1 MLLYKIGVVQLNYSN
16 IYYSNLNYYIKG
28 SKMRFYNRDKE
39 LEYLKKIEQDSHTL
53 SKMTII
59 IGRRR
64 IGKTK
69 LIREAYK
76 KRVYLFVSKKNET
89 LLCEEFVAVIQ
100 NELSIKILGEF
111 KKFKDLFEYLM
122 ELSKTTAF
130 TLIIDEF
137 QEFLQINSSIYADMQ
152 NIWDSY
158 KDESKMNLV
167 LSGSIYSLMKKIFE
181 DKKEPLFGRANHK
194 IHLKPFSV
202 TTLEEILQEQYPA
215 YSKQDLLSFYILT
228 GGVAKY
234 VELFVDNQAF
244 TFEKQLDLI
253 FDENS
258 LLIEEGKNL
267 LIEEFGKEY
276 TTYFSILSLI
286 ASSKTSRSEIESIL
300 GKNVGGYL
308 DRLENEYTI
317 IKKVKPIFAKEGSRT
332 LKYEIIDNFFHFWFR
347 FIYKNR
353 SAIEIEN
360 YDYVKSIVKR
370 DFSTYSGRF
379 LEKYFIE
386 KLKDSG
392 KYSNIGTY
400 WEKGNQ
406 NEIDIVA
413 INKDRKRMLVA
424 EVKLN
429 HHKIN
434 LSELKEKAQKLLQ
447 KQKGY
452 EVKFLGYSMEDMT
465 MVGYRS

>member
-1 MLLYKIGVVQLNYSN
+1 MK
-16 IYYSNLNYYIKG
+16 
-28 SKMRFYNRDKE
+28 FYNRENE
-39 LEYLKKIEQDSHTL
+39 LANLKKIKERSL
-53 SKMTII
+53 SSAKMTII
-59 IGRRR
+59 VGRRR

-69 LIREAYK
+69 LIKEAYK
-76 KRVYLFVSKKNET
+76 ERVYLFVSKKNEA
-89 LLCEEFVAVIQ
+89 LLCDEFIDIIQ
-100 NELSIKILGEF
+100 NTLNIKILGEF
-111 KKFKDLFEYLM
+111 KHFAKLFEYLM
-122 ELSKTTAF
+122 ELSKTTTF
-130 TLIIDEF
+130 TLVIDEF
-137 QEFLQINSSIYADMQ
+137 QEFLQVNPTLYADMQ
-152 NIWDSY
+152 NIWDSN
-158 KDESKMNLV
+158 KDTSQMNLI

-181 DKKEPLFGRANHK
+181 DKKEPLFGRADNK
-194 IHLKPFSV
+194 IHLKPFTVV
-202 TTLEEILQEQYPA
+202 TLKEILQEHYPS
-215 YSKQDLLSFYILT
+215 YTNEDLLSFYIFT

-244 TFEKQLDLI
+244 SFEEQLALL
-253 FDENS
+253 FDDNS
-258 LLIEEGKNL
+258 LFIEEGKNL

-308 DRLENEYTI
+308 DRLENEYSI

-332 LKYEIIDNFFHFWFR
+332 LKYEIIDNLFHFWFR

-360 YDYVKSIVKR
+360 YEYVKSIVKR

-386 KLKDSG
+386 KLKASAD
-392 KYSNIGTY
+392 YSNIGTY

-413 INKDRKRMLVA
+413 INDDKKTMLIA

-429 HHKIN
+429 AKKIN
-434 LSELKEKAQKLLQ
+434 LELLREKSSKLVD
-447 KQKGY
+447 KQKNY
-452 EVKFLGYSMEDMT
+452 SVEYTGYSLDDI
-465 MVGYRS
+465 

>member
-1 MLLYKIGVVQLNYSN
+1 MK
-16 IYYSNLNYYIKG
+16 
-28 SKMRFYNRDKE
+28 FYNREKE
-39 LEYLKKIEQDSHTL
+39 LANLKKIKERSL
-53 SKMTII
+53 NSAKMTII
-59 IGRRR
+59 VGRRR

-69 LIREAYK
+69 LIKEAYK
-76 KRVYLFVSKKNET
+76 ERVYLFVSKKNEA
-89 LLCEEFVAVIQ
+89 LLCDEFIDIIQ
-100 NELSIKILGEF
+100 NALKIKILGEF
-111 KKFKDLFEYLM
+111 KHFSKLFEYLM
-122 ELSKTTAF
+122 VLSKTTDF
-130 TLIIDEF
+130 TLVIDEF
-137 QEFLQINSSIYADMQ
+137 QEFLQVNPTLYADMQ
-152 NIWDSY
+152 NIWDSN
-158 KDESKMNLV
+158 KETSKMNLV

-181 DKKEPLFGRANHK
+181 DKKEPLFGRADNK
-194 IHLKPFSV
+194 IHLKPFTV
-202 TTLEEILQEQYPA
+202 ITLKEIMKEHYPS
-215 YSKQDLLSFYILT
+215 YTNEDLLSFYIFT

-234 VELFVDNQAF
+234 VELFVDNDAF
-244 TFEKQLDLI
+244 TFEKQLDLL
-253 FDENS
+253 FEENS
-258 LLIEEGKNL
+258 LFIDEGKNL

-360 YDYVKSIVKR
+360 YHYVKSIVKR

-386 KLKDSG
+386 KLKASG
-392 KYSNIGTY
+392 NYSNIGTY
-400 WEKGNQ
+400 WERGNQ

-413 INKDRKRMLVA
+413 INDDKKTMLIA
-424 EVKLN
+424 EVKIN
-429 HHKIN
+429 ANKIN
-434 LSELKEKAQKLLQ
+434 LALLREKASKLVD
-447 KQKGY
+447 KKKNY
-452 EVKFLGYSMEDMT
+452 SVEYTGYSLDDI
-465 MVGYRS
+465 